1 MKKNSLIVFLLMVAY
16 GSVAQSKLPIT
27 VTDIFQKGVF
37 RANYF
42 GGLRWLGNGTYY
54 TSMQTLGTHTVILK
68 HQNPEGKV
76 VDTILHTGKLKDSA
90 LAVIEEYA
98 WSSQENLLLL
108 ETASE
113 HIYRRSSKASYY
125 VYRLQTKTIQPIAS
139 GKKCAYATFS
149 PDGNMLAYVRDNNLF
164 VTDLTTMQ
172 ETPITISGELHKI
185 IHGSTD
191 WVYEEEFEFAKA
203 FFWSPDSKKIA
214 FYTFDETAVKEYNM
228 QTWGELYP
236 KEYKFKYPK
245 AGEANAVLSIS
256 IYDIVKQTT
265 KQVDVGVDKDI
276 YIPRMQWTNDANVL
290 AIKRLN
296 RLQQK
301 LEIMHVAVSSLVNTI
316 VYTERAETYIEINND
331 WHYLADNSSFII
343 SSEMDGFRHL
353 YRYDMNGKLINQITK
368 GDWEVTRMVG
378 VDDAKRKV
386 YYTSSAV
393 SPMENHL
400 YVIGL
405 DGLQQSALTKSH
417 GSHEIEMSPDFQYY
431 VDYHSDINTP
441 PRVTLF
447 KTQKNIA
454 LKILEDNA
462 NVKEKLSQYQISP
475 AQFFHF
481 TTTEN
486 VVLNAWMI
494 KPISFDSTKKYP
506 VLMYVYGGPGVQ
518 TVADEWMGGK
528 YLWHQ
533 TLANLGYLVVSVDN
547 RGTGGRGA
555 AFKKCTYGKLGE
567 LETKDQIEAAAFL
580 RSFDFVDS
588 SRIGIWGWS
597 FGGYM
602 SSLSILY
609 GNDIFKMAMAVAPV
623 TSWRFY
629 DNIYTERYLKTPQLN
644 PEGYDKYSPIKVAD
658 RLKGKYLIV
667 HGTSDDNVHYQN
679 SIAMQEALIKANK
692 QFSSFSYPNKA
703 HGISGGTTSLHL
715 FTLLTDF
722 VLKNL

>member
-1 MKKNSLIVFLLMVAY
+1 MKKCSLIVCLLMITFC
-16 GSVAQSKLPIT
+16 GVAQSKLPVT
-27 VTDIFQKGVF
+27 VTDVFQNRVF
-37 RANYF
+37 RAHYF
-42 GGLRWLGNGTYY
+42 GGLRWLRNATFY
-54 TSMQTLGTHTVILK
+54 TSMEAFGAHTLILK
-68 HQNPEGKV
+68 HQNPDGKV
-76 VDTILHTGKLKDSA
+76 VDTILNTHKFQDSA
-90 LAVIEEYA
+90 LAVIEAYT

-113 HIYRRSSKASYY
+113 PIYRRSSKARYD
-125 VYRLQTKTIQPIAS
+125 VYQLQTNTVKPIAA

-149 PDGNMLAYVRDNNLF
+149 PDGNMVAYVRDNNLF
-164 VTDLTTMQ
+164 VTNLQTMQ
-172 ETPITISGELHKI
+172 ETPITTTGELHKI

-214 FYTFDETAVKEYNM
+214 FYSFDETAVKEYNM

-236 KEYKFKYPK
+236 KDYKFKYPK

-256 IYDIVKQTT
+256 VYDVMKQTT
-265 KQVDVGVDKDI
+265 KQVDLGTDKDI
-276 YIPRMQWTNDANVL
+276 YIPRMLWTNDANVL
-290 AIKRLN
+290 ALKRLN

-301 LEIMHVAVSSLVNTI
+301 LEIIHVEVSSLVNTI
-316 VYTERAETYIEINND
+316 VYTERVDTYVEINND
-331 WHYLADNSSFII
+331 WHYLADNTSFII

-368 GDWEVTRMVG
+368 GNWEVTSMVG
-378 VDDAKRKV
+378 VDDVKKV
-386 YYTSSAV
+386 LYYTSSAV

-405 DGLQQSALTKSH
+405 DGLQQTALTSIH
-417 GSHEIEMSPDFQYY
+417 GSHDIEMSPDYQYY

-441 PRVTLF
+441 PKVTLF
-447 KTQKNIA
+447 KTKKNVA
-454 LKILEDNA
+454 LKTLEDNA
-462 NVKEKLSQYQISP
+462 QVKERLAQYQISP

-486 VVLNAWMI
+486 VLLNGWMI
-494 KPISFDSTKKYP
+494 KPAHFDSTKKYP

-518 TVADEWMGGK
+518 TVADEWVGGK

-533 TLANLGYLVVSVDN
+533 ALANLGYLVVSVDN
-547 RGTGGRGA
+547 RGTGGRGT

-597 FGGYM
+597 YGGYV

-609 GNDIFKMAMAVAPV
+609 GNAIFKMAMAIAPV

-644 PEGYDKYSPIKVAD
+644 SVGYDQYSPITVAD
-658 RLKGKYLIV
+658 RLQGKYLIV
-667 HGTSDDNVHYQN
+667 HGTSDDNVHYQH
-679 SIAMQEALIKANK
+679 SIAMQDALIKANK
-692 QFSSFSYPNKA
+692 QFSAFTYPNKA
-703 HGISGGTTSLHL
+703 HGISGGNTTLHL
-715 FTLLTDF
+715 FTMLTDF